1 MRMARLALAAAAAA
15 ALAIPLAIPAAAGT
29 AHSKTTGSVNDS
41 ATARPWLNSRLPLE
55 KRIDLLLSQ
64 LTNAE
69 KASLMTAVGVPTG
82 SHATGYIPGVDR
94 LGIPG
99 MQFTDGPGGV
109 RDGQP
114 ETALPSPVALA
125 ASFDTELAKQ
135 YGTVMGS
142 EAKYRGYQAI
152 YGPMVNIVRTPLGG
166 RDFETLGEDP
176 ELAGD
181 IGASEI
187 RGIQAQG
194 VAAQVKH
201 FAGNNQ
207 ENARMTSSSNIDERT
222 LHEIYL
228 PAFEKA
234 VKDGHVWS
242 LMCAYNKVNGTYAC
256 ENAQILR
263 DVLIDT
269 WKYDGVIDTDY
280 PANHSTVASALAG
293 LDQEFSGTTYFQQLP
308 AAVAAGQVPQS
319 VLDDAARRILR
330 LEFRTGLFDPKP
342 APAVDFDQDS
352 AFARKAA
359 EDGSVLLKN
368 SGATL
373 PLDTRKLTSLA
384 VIGPNADTAITGGG
398 GSSAVTPYKKV
409 DPVSGLKARLGSGV
423 TVTSVKAGQGSG
435 FPVIPA
441 SALTGLKGEYF
452 TNKTLSG
459 TPALT
464 RDDPNI
470 DFDWVLGSPDPSIP
484 VDGFSARWTGTVT
497 APATAAYTFSA
508 TSDDGS
514 RIYLDDKLIVDNWS
528 DHGSATVKSDPVQ
541 LTAGQPHTL
550 RVEFYDSAQNASVS
564 VGWSAPGV
572 QDPTIQAA
580 AAAAAAS
587 DAAVVVVGDSSSEG
601 SDRTTLALPGNEDD
615 LIRAVAAANPRT
627 VVVLRAGAPVLMP
640 WLADVPAVLDMW
652 YPGQEDGNALAALL
666 TGDAEPGGRLP
677 VSFPRTDTQTATAA
691 APGRYPAV
699 GGVYDY
705 SEGLDVGYRWYDQ
718 EDETPLFPFGYGLS
732 YTTFRQSHL
741 RVSGGGV
748 QATSRGT
755 SPVRLSVDVTN
766 TGHRTGTD
774 VVQAYVAYPQGAGE
788 PPKAL
793 KAFAKVQLKPGQT
806 RTVRLTLGSD
816 ALRVWDSNAHDWT
829 VLDGRYPVYVGP
841 SSADVSP
848 AGTVTVKKTV
858 GVQYVTLTAPAQ
870 TNAGSTQTVE
880 QSFTNTGD
888 STVRDLRL
896 ALDLPT
902 GWTATPAKGA
912 STSFREVRAH
922 ASVST
927 TWTVRAA
934 TAATAGQAT
943 LTGKAAFELNGRQTR
958 TADATTTVPYDSPAA
973 AFDNA
978 GISADSDPT
987 TGELDPGGYSLSATQ
1002 LAAVGYTPGA
1012 TVTANG
1018 LTYTWPDTQPG
1029 EPDNISAAGQ
1039 VIRLQGQGPT
1049 LGLLGTGI
1057 SSAHSATVTV
1067 TYTDGS
1073 TAAVPVDFPDWY
1085 SNKASGN
1092 SQLAVTTANWN
1103 RPPTDTLGNHPVS
1116 LYTTG
1121 GALDPAKTVATVT
1134 LPDDSGIHVFAISV
1148 G

>member
-15 ALAIPLAIPAAAGT
+15 ALAVPLAIPAAAGT
-29 AHSKTTGSVNDS
+29 TDRTGSVNDS
-41 ATARPWLNSRLPLE
+41 VTAQPWLNSRLPLE
-55 KRIDLLLSQ
+55 KRVDLLLGQ
-64 LTNAE
+64 MTNTE
-69 KASLMTAVGVPTG
+69 KATLMTAVGVPSG

-125 ASFDTELAKQ
+125 ASFDTGLAKG
-135 YGTVMGS
+135 YGTVMGT
-142 EAKYRGYQAI
+142 EAKSRGYQAI

-187 RGIQAQG
+187 QGIQAQG

-201 FAGNNQ
+201 YAGNNQ

-234 VKDGHVWS
+234 VKDGKVWS
-242 LMCAYNKVNGTYAC
+242 VMCAYNKVNGTYAC

-263 DVLIDT
+263 DILIDT

-342 APAVDFDQDS
+342 APAADYEKDS
-352 AFARKAA
+352 AFARTAA
-359 EDGSVLLKN
+359 ESGSVLLKN
-368 SGATL
+368 SGNTL
-373 PLDTRKLTSLA
+373 PLNTKKLTSLA

-398 GSSAVTPYKKV
+398 GSSAVTPYKKI

-423 TVTSVKAGQGSG
+423 DITSVKAGQGSG
-435 FPVIPA
+435 FPAIPA
-441 SALTGLKGEYF
+441 SALSGLKGEYF
-452 TNKTLSG
+452 ANKTLTG

-464 RDDPNI
+464 RDDPDV

-484 VDGFSARWTGTVT
+484 VDGFSVRWTGTLT

-514 RIYLDDKLIVDNWS
+514 RIYLDDKLIADNWS
-528 DHGSATVKSDPVQ
+528 DHASSTVKSAPVQ
-541 LTAGQPHTL
+541 LTAGEPHSL
-550 RVEFYDSAQNASVS
+550 RIEYYDNAQNASITA
-564 VGWSAPGV
+564 GWSAPGLP
-572 QDPTIQAA
+572 DPTIEAATTAA
-580 AAAAAAS
+580 ANA
-587 DAAVVVVGDSSSEG
+587 DAAIVVVGDSSSEG

-615 LIRAVAAANPRT
+615 LIRAVAAANPHT
-627 VVVLRAGAPVLMP
+627 VVVVRAGAPVLMP

-677 VSFPRTDTQTATAA
+677 VSFPMTDTQTATAA

-699 GGVYDY
+699 NGVYDY
-705 SEGLDVGYRWYDQ
+705 SEGLEVGYRWYDQ
-718 EDETPLFPFGYGLS
+718 EDQTPLFPFGYGLS
-732 YTTFRQSHL
+732 YTSFRVSHL
-741 RVSGGGV
+741 RTDGSTVE
-748 QATSRGT
+748 ATSRGT

-774 VVQAYVAYPQGAGE
+774 VVQVYLGYPKGSGE
-788 PPKAL
+788 PPKEL

-806 RTVRLTLGSD
+806 RTVRLTLDSD
-816 ALRVWDSNAHDWT
+816 ALRVWDSGAHDWT
-829 VLDGRYPVYVGP
+829 VLDGRYPLYVGQ
-841 SSADVSP
+841 SSADTP
-848 AGTVTVKKTV
+848 LTGAVTVRRTI
-858 GVQYVTLTAPAQ
+858 GTQYVALTAPAR
-870 TNAGSTQTVE
+870 TDAGSTQTVR
-880 QSFTNTGD
+880 QTFTNTGD
-888 STVRDLRL
+888 STVRDLKLGL
-896 ALDLPT
+896 ALPA
-902 GWTATPAKGA
+902 GWTAKPAAG
-912 STSFREVRAH
+912 STTSVRAVRPH
-922 ASVST
+922 SSVGT
-927 TWTVRAA
+927 TWTVTAPS
-934 TAATAGQAT
+934 TAAAGPAT

-958 TADATTTVPYDSPAA
+958 TADTTTTVPYTDPAA
-973 AFDNA
+973 AFNNA

-987 TGELDPGGYSLSATQ
+987 TGKLDPGGYSLSATQ

-1018 LTYTWPDTQPG
+1018 LSYAWPDTQPG
-1029 EPDNISAAGQ
+1029 QPDNISAAGQ
-1039 VIRLQGQGPT
+1039 VIQVQGQGT
-1049 LGLLGTGI
+1049 RLGLLGTGI

-1073 TAAVPVDFPDWY
+1073 TAAIPVDFPDWY

-1103 RPPTDTLGNHPVS
+1103 RPPTDTLGNHAVS

-1134 LPDDSGIHVFAISV
+1134 LPNDGGIHVFAISI